1 MFKLN
6 NLLWSLPK
14 MGLGMLGIFIVTIII
29 ITIMIILNSIPEKKE
44 DNNQQ

>member
-1 MFKLN
+1 MFNLN

-14 MGLGMLGIFIVTIII
+14 MGLGMLGIFIVTVII
-29 ITIMIILNSIPEKKE
+29 ITIMFILNSIPEKKE